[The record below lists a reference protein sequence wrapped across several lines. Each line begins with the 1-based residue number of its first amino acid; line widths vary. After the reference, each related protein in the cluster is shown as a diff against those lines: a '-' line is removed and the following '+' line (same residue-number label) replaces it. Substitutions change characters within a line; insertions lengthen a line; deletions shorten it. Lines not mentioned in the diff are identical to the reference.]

1 MLMMQQEHRW
11 SSGLGRMARAELMLS
26 LLEGLLSGTV
36 SSCRAG
42 RSIVT
47 TEAAGSAVR
56 CLVPVKTPR
65 ANDSRGKAEKVGNQH
80 REKTGT
86 TPSRLRRLSS
96 DARIAVYDAR
106 PDPPARGVTSSMRRQ
121 ENVLGSLGM

>member
-36 SSCRAG
+36 SSCCAG

-80 REKTGT
+80 
-86 TPSRLRRLSS
+86 S
-96 DARIAVYDAR
+96 
-106 PDPPARGVTSSMRRQ
+106 PDSQAMRASPFTMPALTHPRAA
-121 ENVLGSLGM
+121 